1 MGVLYGQATGL
12 LGTVLL
18 QLPWAALGLL
28 SLPTADLAPI
38 TKHRHRY
45 TWRVGDQT
53 PACWPWPPQSRR
65 AQAWGRV
72 VLPYLIQQP
81 ISGDGDDAI
90 PLAQAQPLDQ
100 LPGMVMSF

>member
-1 MGVLYGQATGL
+1 MPTGVF
-12 LGTVLL
+12 
-18 QLPWAALGLL
+18 
-28 SLPTADLAPI
+28 TASSQSGRSRSPFS
-38 TKHRHRY
+38 